1 VKNKNIIISLFL
13 LIATIAVIA
22 VVYSYAPKPVDWSPT
37 FERKKDTPFGSK
49 LIFENLKDVFPKSK
63 IVTNNKSLYDHL
75 DDAKL
80 KNTNYIIISNKLDL
94 YDVDMR
100 ALLNYVAD
108 GNNVFISTN
117 ELSYHFQDTI
127 GCYFNMNFSI
137 KDIIPNKVNAKNN
150 YTHTFTNKSLG
161 KNYVYNFKRMFD
173 PTIIYIADTLAYKVL
188 AVDDKKNPVFVST
201 KYGNGNLYLHSYPYA
216 FSNYYLLYKNNNEYI
231 SKCLSI
237 LPEKTTVF
245 WDEYYKKDQLEN
257 QKDFS
262 PIKFILKTPALKWAW
277 YITLLSLLVYVIFRV
292 KRQQRIIPIL
302 KPFENTSLQF
312 IKTVGRLY
320 FNKGDHNDIIK
331 KQIAHWL
338 EYIRSKLIIPTATLD
353 SKFIESVSE
362 KSGIEKYKIEEIIYV
377 ITDLKNGGASKNDV
391 INLYKKLEY
400 FYKNSKR

>member
-1 VKNKNIIISLFL
+1 
-13 LIATIAVIA
+13 
-22 VVYSYAPKPVDWSPT
+22 
-37 FERKKDTPFGSK
+37 
-49 LIFENLKDVFPKSK
+49 
-63 IVTNNKSLYDHL
+63 
-75 DDAKL
+75 
-80 KNTNYIIISNKLDL
+80 
-94 YDVDMR
+94 
-100 ALLNYVAD
+100 
-108 GNNVFISTN
+108 
-117 ELSYHFQDTI
+117 
-127 GCYFNMNFSI
+127 
-137 KDIIPNKVNAKNN
+137 
-150 YTHTFTNKSLG
+150 
-161 KNYVYNFKRMFD
+161 MFD

-245 WDEYYKKDQLEN
+245 WDEYYKKEQLEN
-257 QKDFS
+257 QEDFS

>member
-1 VKNKNIIISLFL
+1 M
-13 LIATIAVIA
+13 
-22 VVYSYAPKPVDWSPT
+22 D
-37 FERKKDTPFGSK
+37 
-49 LIFENLKDVFPKSK
+49 
-63 IVTNNKSLYDHL
+63 
-75 DDAKL
+75 
-80 KNTNYIIISNKLDL
+80 
-94 YDVDMR
+94 
-100 ALLNYVAD
+100 
-108 GNNVFISTN
+108 
-117 ELSYHFQDTI
+117 
-127 GCYFNMNFSI
+127 FNI

-245 WDEYYKKDQLEN
+245 WDEYYKKEQLEN
-257 QKDFS
+257 QEDFS

-362 KSGIEKYKIEEIIYV
+362 KSGIEKYKIEEIFYV
-377 ITDLKNGGASKNDV
+377 ITVLKYGGASKNDV